1 LERTPATLS
10 SSPASASPAR
20 GTGAGRAPARQ
31 KLFEGRGWLFLRFGT
46 DAVLLMLG
54 NVAAL
59 VGAPDRP
66 GGLDG
71 MVLIWLFPP
80 LVLALLVVWGMY
92 RETIGLN
99 LAGGLA
105 QVVGATSLGAISMI
119 ATAAL
124 IEPESQPALLLAR
137 AWLFGTGYVLGGRA
151 VLGWLQLSARATRL
165 IAKRTLIVGA
175 GRVGAHVE
183 RRLFAQPELGLLPV
197 GYLDADPAPHELAP
211 ERHAPVLG
219 SPDDLGRIARET
231 EAKHVVLGFSSAPDR
246 DLIPLVQECE
256 ALGLEI
262 SVVPRLFENIN
273 VHVGLEHIGGLPLYG
288 LRSIDPKGWQF
299 AVKHVIDR
307 VGAMVFAIVLSPV
320 LLALAIAVKLNSPG
334 PVLFRQLRVGRDG
347 REFEILKFRS
357 MTEPEESS
365 ASPSTPGDD
374 VGPGGV
380 EDFDRVTRVGLFL
393 RSHSID
399 ELPQLWN
406 VLRGEMSLVG
416 PRPERPEFTQL
427 FAEQIYRYKERQ
439 KVKSG
444 MTGWAQIHG
453 LRGNTSLRDRV
464 EWDNY
469 YIQNWS
475 LWLDLV
481 ILLTTISVVFRRGE

>member
-1 LERTPATLS
+1 
-10 SSPASASPAR
+10 
-20 GTGAGRAPARQ
+20 
-31 KLFEGRGWLFLRFGT
+31 LRFGV
-46 DAVLLMLG
+46 DAVLLVLG

-59 VGAPDRP
+59 IGAPERP
-66 GGLDG
+66 GGVDG
-71 MVLIWLFPP
+71 MVLLWLFPV
-80 LVLALLVVWGMY
+80 LVLALLAFWGMY
-92 RETIGLN
+92 RDTIGLD

-105 QVVGATSLGAISMI
+105 QQIGATSLGAISLI

-124 IEPESQPALLLAR
+124 IEPDSQPALLLGR
-137 AWLFGTGYVLGGRA
+137 AWLFGTVYLIGGRA
-151 VLGWLQLSARATRL
+151 LLGWLQLGARANRL
-165 IAKRTLIVGA
+165 VARRTLIVGA

-183 RRLFAQPELGLLPV
+183 RRLVAQPELGLLPV
-197 GYLDADPAPHELAP
+197 GYLDGDPPPLELAP
-211 ERHAPVLG
+211 DRQAPVLG
-219 SPDDLGRIARET
+219 SPDELARIAKET
-231 EAKHVVLGFSSAPDR
+231 RARHVVLSFSSEPDR
-246 DLIPLVQECE
+246 NLIPLVQECE
-256 ALGLEI
+256 MLGLEV

-273 VHVGLEHIGGLPLYG
+273 VHVGLEHLGGLPLYG

-307 VGAMVFAIVLSPV
+307 VGALLIAILLSPL
-320 LLALAIAVKLNSPG
+320 LLALSIAVKLSSPG

-357 MTEPEESS
+357 MTVPDEARP
-365 ASPSTPGDD
+365 APVPGKDQ
-374 VGPGGV
+374 GPGGD
-380 EDFDRVTRVGLFL
+380 EDIDRVTGVGLFL
-393 RSHSID
+393 RRHSID

-406 VLRGEMSLVG
+406 VLKGQMSLVG
-416 PRPERPEFTQL
+416 PRPERPEFTEL
-427 FAEQIYRYKERQ
+427 FGERIYRYNERH

-444 MTGWAQIHG
+444 MTGWAQVHG

-481 ILLTTISVVFRRGE
+481 ILLTTVSVVVKRGK

>member
-1 LERTPATLS
+1 LTSPQEAPA
-10 SSPASASPAR
+10 PPR
-20 GTGAGRAPARQ
+20 EDPGAQRRRPARQ

-46 DAVLLMLG
+46 DAVLLLLG

-59 VGAPDRP
+59 VGAPDRA
-66 GGLDG
+66 GGQDG
-71 MVLIWLFPP
+71 RVLLWLFPP
-80 LVLALLVVWGMY
+80 LVLALLALWGMY

-105 QVVGATSLGAISMI
+105 QVVGATSLGAISLI
-119 ATAAL
+119 AIYAL
-124 IEPESQPALLLAR
+124 AKPGSEPALLLAR
-137 AWLFGTGYVLGGRA
+137 AWLFGTAYLLGGRA
-151 VLGWLQLSARATRL
+151 VLGWLQLSARANRL

-175 GRVGAHVE
+175 GAVGAHVE
-183 RRLFAQPELGLLPV
+183 RRLVAQPELGLLPV
-197 GYLDADPAPHELAP
+197 GYLDADPPPLELAP
-211 ERHAPVLG
+211 ERNAPVLG
-219 SPDDLGRIARET
+219 SQEDLARIARET
-231 EAKHVVLGFSSAPDR
+231 RAVHVVLSFSSEPDR
-246 DLIPLVQECE
+246 KLIPLVQECE
-256 ALGLEI
+256 QLGLEI

-273 VHVGLEHIGGLPLYG
+273 VHVGLEHLGGLPLYG
-288 LRSIDPKGWQF
+288 LRSIDPRGWQF

-307 VGAMVFAIVLSPV
+307 VGALFFAILLSPV
-320 LLALAIAVKLNSPG
+320 LLVLSIAVKLSSPG
-334 PVLFRQLRVGRDG
+334 PVIFRQLRVGRDG

-357 MTEPEESS
+357 MRVPDENEP
-365 ASPSTPGDD
+365 AFVPGEDEA
-374 VGPGGV
+374 PGGE
-380 EDFDRVTRVGLFL
+380 EDYHRVTRVGLFL

-406 VLRGEMSLVG
+406 VLKGEMSLVG
-416 PRPERPEFTQL
+416 PRPERPEFSEL
-427 FAEQIYRYKERQ
+427 FGEKIYRYNERH

-444 MTGWAQIHG
+444 MTGWSQVHG

-481 ILLTTISVVFRRGE
+481 ILLTTVSVVLKRGE